1 MVRHR
6 NPLALAWCLLL
17 ILLLTFLQGP
27 ARADPRAAASLL
39 LAPPDSERDVLAG
52 DVIMNGLPTR
62 TLIFA
67 SRESAQAIKS
77 WYRAH
82 LPKPYVEDQVGQ
94 KTVFGRQYGQV
105 FVTATIEPTL
115 HGCKGVVSATD
126 FSGVHPLQVQALKSV
141 DQWMS
146 QLPSDSDLV
155 SHVYAKDA
163 AAIQETLVATNRVTP
178 KLNLNRI
185 QRVLE
190 RQGFRVQMH
199 VAPTDG
205 VRGSAE
211 GIFFQSPAKDGLV
224 TALRGEQGQTI
235 VTIQT
240 TISPRSSSAP

>member
-1 MVRHR
+1 MFCRR
-6 NPLALAWCLLL
+6 TPLAFVRCLLL
-17 ILLLTFLQGP
+17 IMLLTVLQGP
-27 ARADPRAAASLL
+27 ARADQRAVPSLL

-67 SRESAQAIKS
+67 SRESAQAIKN
-77 WYRAH
+77 WYRAR
-82 LPKPYVEDQVGQ
+82 LPKPFVEDQVGQ
-94 KTVFGRQYGQV
+94 KTVFGRQDGQAYV
-105 FVTATIEPTL
+105 IVTIEPTPQ
-115 HGCKGVVSATD
+115 GCRGVVSATD
-126 FSGVHPLQVQALKSV
+126 FSGVHPLQAQALKSV

-178 KLNLNRI
+178 KLNLSRI

-240 TISPRSSSAP
+240 TISSRISNAP